1 MQNLK
6 TLTIKLLY
14 TEITERL
21 SEQFSLEESN
31 LLADRII
38 WHFFNLNRI
47 NRVLNNDI
55 EIDEKSKSEIDV
67 AVMRLLNHMPIQ
79 YVLGVSYFLDYE
91 FKVSGSVLIPRS
103 ETEELVMM
111 VYNRVKD
118 SVSSDLKILDIG
130 TGSGCIA
137 VSLARLLPK
146 ARVTAIDV
154 SQAALEVANQNAIH
168 NNAQIIFLNLDILK
182 SEQWLQLSDFDIVIS
197 NPPYVTEADKTDMQP
212 NVLDYEPAL
221 ALYVSN
227 EDPLVFYKSIVSF
240 CQEKLSVNGL
250 CAFEINEAFGKEV
263 IALFNEDDY
272 DTILFPDMQSKP
284 RFVIA
289 KKKRATK

>member
-1 MQNLK
+1 M
-6 TLTIKLLY
+6 TIKLLY
-14 TEITERL
+14 TDITTKL
-21 SEQFSLEESN
+21 YKQFGKEESS

-38 WHFFNLNRI
+38 WHFFHFNRI

-55 EIDEKSKSEIDV
+55 EIDEKSKAEIDI
-67 AVMRLLNHMPIQ
+67 AVINLLNHMPIQ

-91 FKVSGSVLIPRS
+91 FKVSSSVLIPRS

-111 VYNRVKD
+111 IFNRLKD
-118 SVSSDLKILDIG
+118 SEASVLKILDIG

-137 VSLARLLPK
+137 VSLAKLLPK
-146 ARVTAIDV
+146 ACVTAIDI
-154 SQAALEVANQNAIH
+154 SKAAIGVAKQNAMT
-168 NNAQIIFLNLDILK
+168 NNVQIDFLNLDILK
-182 SEQWLQLSDFDIVIS
+182 SEQWLQLPDFDVVIS
-197 NPPYVTEADKTDMQP
+197 NPPYVTEADKANMQP
-212 NVLDYEPAL
+212 NVLDYEPAM

-227 EDPLVFYKSIVSF
+227 EDPLVFYKSIVDF

-263 IALFNEDDY
+263 MALFNEDDY
-272 DTILFPDMQSKP
+272 DALLLTDMQSKP

-289 KKKRATK
+289 KKKRATR